1 MSREELNNLYT
12 KSSLIRLVLALE
24 KVCNYQQGYIK
35 RLQREIYNPLS
46 DKRKYSDKD
55 INKFLG
61 YKPIN

>member
-46 DKRKYSDKD
+46 DKD

-61 YKPIN
+61 YEPIN